1 MTMDNKV
8 FEEPKRQK
16 VMQELSQLKIGAPLL
31 KEVHLVKVAKDEEVK
46 EQIEET
52 SSSEYDSEEER
63 LRE

>member
-31 KEVHLVKVAKDEEVK
+31 KEVHLEKVAKDEEVK
-46 EQIEET
+46 E
-52 SSSEYDSEEER
+52 
-63 LRE
+63 